1 MKKRTLA
8 LLMTLF
14 VVSAFT
20 GCAKEQGT
28 TDQTPVQSVE
38 NKETDDNKTDET
50 SLNYDKIIVG
60 LDDTFAPMGFR
71 DEKGELTGLDV
82 DLATAVG
89 EVIGIPFEL
98 QPIDWSMKETELIN
112 GNIDLIWNGYTITPE
127 RQEKVLFS
135 EPYLNNRQVVLVMAD
150 SDINTLADLSGK
162 IIAVQAE
169 SSAVS
174 AIEAKPEVSDTFGER
189 VEFKTNNECLM
200 DLEAGRSDAVV
211 ADEVLLRYYISQK
224 GADNYRV
231 LDEDFG
237 DEEYGIGARKEDS
250 ALIKAVNAAIDELKE
265 NGKAAEISNKY
276 FAEDIIQ

>member
-1 MKKRTLA
+1 MKKRILA

-98 QPIDWSMKETELIN
+98 QPIDWSMKETELLN

-174 AIEAKPEVSDTFGER
+174 AIEAKPEISETFGER

-250 ALIKAVNAAIDELKE
+250 ALINAVNAAIDELKE

-276 FAEDIIQ
+276 FGEDIIQ

>member
-20 GCAKEQGT
+20 GCAKDQGT

-38 NKETDDNKTDET
+38 NKEADDNNTDDT

-98 QPIDWSMKETELIN
+98 QPIDWSMKETELLN

-174 AIEAKPEVSDTFGER
+174 AIEAKPEVSKTFGER

-250 ALIKAVNAAIDELKE
+250 ALIKAVDAAIDELKE